1 MEGITSSVLGLKNTW
16 LKHLNLSFYS
26 TVTDA
31 VVSSLSGALMANNT
45 LEELRLDH
53 CPSVT
58 PAAWRSL
65 SDVLCNPNTSLQTLY
80 LANNA
85 IDDTVVT
92 SFAKNLMSNSSLKYL
107 DISESSLSISHD
119 AWRELARLLSHPSC
133 SLETLYIGY
142 SHINN
147 DNGAG
152 PNGMVIDDEALVIL
166 VNGLAN
172 NSRLQTLGIHNDSIT
187 SNGWSAVS
195 NLLCNT
201 ASIQAT
207 LNSNHT
213 LQEIWLYSEEGPPRE
228 LDALFEMNENEDKLE
243 VARSKVIMTHSARS
257 FELLSVER
265 DGFEQQNLLPS
276 TMAWLS

>member
-45 LEELRLDH
+45 LEELKLDH

-65 SDVLCNPNTSLQTLY
+65 SDVFCNPNTSLQTLY
-80 LANNA
+80 LENNA

-92 SFAKNLMSNSSLKYL
+92 SFAEKLMSNSSVKYL
-107 DISESSLSISHD
+107 DISESSLPISHD
-119 AWRELARLLSHPSC
+119 AWREMARLLSHPGC

-142 SHINN
+142 CHMN
-147 DNGAG
+147 DNDAA
-152 PNGMVIDDEALVIL
+152 PDGMVIDDEALIIL

-187 SNGWSAVS
+187 SIGWNAVS

-213 LQEIWLYSEEGPPRE
+213 LQEIWLYSVEGPPRE
-228 LDALFEMNENEDKLE
+228 LGALFEMNENEDKLE
-243 VARSKVIMTHSARS
+243 VARNKVIMHHSARS

-265 DGFEQQNLLPS
+265 DGFEQQKLLPS
-276 TMAWLS
+276 TMAWLC